1 MDSPRSESEERSQ
14 TRFSTPVSDLDDH
27 RHQHSTRPRED
38 TIGSPQLSQSPIGH
52 RHGAPSFTVGSP
64 QIPQSPTEH
73 RHALPSLGSHEDR
86 PEFLQVDGELLHA
99 GSISRD
105 FEHAVIDD
113 DKSGNGDHVAERRGS
128 TIPVSPAMPRR
139 GRRSQN
145 HNRSRDS
152 STSSRSTS
160 PANSVDAFAGPR
172 RRERANTAASK
183 CPSDL
188 ELGLQRTA
196 SGGTHRRSR
205 RPTFNN
211 GSVRD
216 LKVQLDDTSSLHEA
230 ENDVC
235 FPTEDESEKG
245 GFSIDFEELDEFVAE
260 SSKKPRTFRQ
270 RYSFSSQGTKP
281 KVFGD
286 LRNQFVPKIIAHST
300 SSLHEN
306 YECAIDDHVKVNDKD
321 GVNEIDVD
329 TLGEKG
335 PADRRTSVAE
345 PSRYSFF
352 SSELE
357 QTVHASEFAG
367 LLAPGETTRELFS
380 LPSDGGGVW
389 WLDIN
394 NPTDEELQVFQRAFG
409 IHRLTTEDIITQ
421 EAREKVELFKQ
432 YYFVCFRSF
441 HQISTDHPD
450 YMEPVNV
457 YMVVFRTGILTITF
471 TASPHAS
478 NVRKRIGKLRD
489 YMALTADW
497 ICYAMI
503 DNIVDTFGPPIHRI
517 ETESEAIEDQV
528 FVARTDDFTPLLR
541 QIGECRKKVMSLMRL
556 LGGKAD
562 VIKGF
567 AKRCNESYTV
577 TPRGEVGLY
586 LSDVQDHVVTMMSN
600 LGHFEKMLSRS
611 HSNYLAQLSVDNIRQ
626 GNRAN
631 QVLSKITLLATILV
645 PLNLICG
652 LFGMNVPVPGKNSTG
667 LEWFFG
673 IVGVIAAIVA
683 TSLAVARRYRFI

>member
-1 MDSPRSESEERSQ
+1 MDSPRSGSEERSQ

-27 RHQHSTRPRED
+27 RHQHSTRPRGA
-38 TIGSPQLSQSPIGH
+38 TIGSPQGP
-52 RHGAPSFTVGSP
+52 P
-64 QIPQSPTEH
+64 SPTTN
-73 RHALPSLGSHEDR
+73 RHTLLEPGSHDGR
-86 PEFLQVDGELLHA
+86 PDFLKVEYGLTHA
-99 GSISRD
+99 DSIARD
-105 FEHAVIDD
+105 FEQAVVDD
-113 DKSGNGDHVAERRGS
+113 EKNPSGDHILERRGS
-128 TIPVSPAMPRR
+128 AMPSSPALPRR
-139 GRRSQN
+139 ARRSHN
-145 HNRSRDS
+145 HNRSRES

-160 PANSVDAFAGPR
+160 PANSVDAFAAPR
-172 RRERANTAASK
+172 RRERANTATSQ

-188 ELGLQRTA
+188 ELGLRRTI
-196 SGGTHRRSR
+196 SGSTHRRSR

-216 LKVQLDDTSSLHEA
+216 LKVQVDDTASLHEA

-245 GFSIDFEELDEFVAE
+245 GFSIDFEELDEFVTE
-260 SSKKPRTFRQ
+260 SLKKLRVTQQ
-270 RYSFSSQGTKP
+270 RHSFSSQGTKP
-281 KVFGD
+281 KTFKD
-286 LRNQFVPKIIAHST
+286 LRNQVIPKIIRQST
-300 SSLHEN
+300 SSLEVKS
-306 YECAIDDHVKVNDKD
+306 ECAINDGDGSINNKD
-321 GVNEIDVD
+321 GGNDIYVD
-329 TLGEKG
+329 SLGGKG
-335 PADRRTSVAE
+335 PTDRR
-345 PSRYSFF
+345 PSTTDPCRYCFF

-357 QTVHASEFAG
+357 QTIHATEFAG
-367 LLAPGETTRELFS
+367 LLTAGETSRELFA

-389 WLDIN
+389 WLDVN
-394 NPTDEELQVFQRAFG
+394 NPTEEELQVFQRAFG

-441 HQISTDHPD
+441 HQVSPEHPD

-457 YMVVFRTGILTITF
+457 YMVVFRTGIFTVTY
-471 TASPHAS
+471 TASPHAL

-503 DNIVDTFGPPIHRI
+503 DDIVDTFGPPIHRI
-517 ETESEAIEDQV
+517 ETESESIEDQV

-600 LGHFEKMLSRS
+600 LSHCEKLLGRS

-626 GNRAN
+626 GNRAGEA
-631 QVLSKITLLATILV
+631 LSKITLLATILV

-652 LFGMNVPVPGKNSTG
+652 IFGMNVPVPGRESGG
-667 LEWFFG
+667 LGWFFG
-673 IVGVIAAIVA
+673 ILGVIAAIVA